1 MVNVLYRMI
10 FASSRPMQVVQKSL
24 LQHESTRK
32 VHASLSSGNA
42 CAEVVTSSAR
52 DWTTG
57 LFRPAVDALTFLC
70 EGPRYGFRNA
80 VGAGK
85 EQIVAHH
92 RDWIRFVPAG
102 ATVRSAR
109 PPGSWTYLLL
119 FLPSALHLGQTELD
133 FQSDN
138 LSRLLSE
145 IVSVTMRAD
154 EAADLSC
161 LLEQLV
167 DMLSSE
173 LISMRAQKHE
183 VPASGLTDWRLKRV
197 LRAIEDDPGQR
208 HQLAKLAALAEL
220 KPSHFSESFRIA
232 LGITPH
238 QYVMSRRLALARE
251 RIVDTRQSLT
261 EIALDLGFASPS
273 HFSNAFS
280 LEYGRSPRELRA
292 T

>member
-1 MVNVLYRMI
+1 MD
-10 FASSRPMQVVQKSL
+10 VVQKSL
-24 LQHESTRK
+24 LQHESERK
-32 VHASLSSGNA
+32 VHASISFGNA
-42 CAEVVTSSAR
+42 SAELVTSSAR

-80 VGAGK
+80 VVSGT
-85 EQIVAHH
+85 ERIVAHH

-102 ATVRSAR
+102 ATVKSAR

-133 FQSDN
+133 LQSED

-145 IVSVTMRAD
+145 IVSRTANAD
-154 EAADLSC
+154 EGADPGR
-161 LLEQLV
+161 LLQQLV
-167 DMLSSE
+167 ALLASE
-173 LISMRAQKHE
+173 LISTREQKHQ
-183 VPASGLTDWRLKRV
+183 VPSNGLSDWRLKRV
-197 LRAIEDDPGQR
+197 LRAIEADPGHR
-208 HQLAKLAALAEL
+208 HPLRKLAAIAEL
-220 KPSHFSESFRIA
+220 KPSHFSESFRNA

-251 RIVDTRQSLT
+251 RVVGSCQSLT

-273 HFSNAFS
+273 HFSNAFTV
-280 LEYGRSPRELRA
+280 EYGKSPRELRSN
-292 T
+292 